1 MNITL
6 RKSLAALL
14 VIGGLFLSPISVS
27 ASLMKTYDEKDEGSA
42 NDNWNHRMENAFLID
57 DDQFSSSSVGQY
69 IDIKGYGRYG
79 DAARDFGDTFRAY
92 LYAGVTY
99 RAYTNPLDKFGG
111 SSTVPN
117 LVIDDTTL
125 TVVDGGPPPAA
136 NNPNFDF
143 SASGYKFL
151 GSNDIG
157 NDSNQFQYSSKVDF
171 TAARTGYHYFFVTEH
186 YLPGV
191 VEGTNRYYG
200 GVTSSTSEDL
210 KDYASYGDGI
220 GTYGGVQGGM
230 FVADN
235 GTGYTPTGSVF
246 GDLSDG
252 YYYYLRLEQTGGSPQ
267 PVPEPSSIAIFS
279 VVGIGGLML
288 RRRMKKK
295 S

>member
-27 ASLMKTYDEKDEGSA
+27 ASLMKTYDEKDEGSN
-42 NDNWNHRMENAFLID
+42 NDNFNHRMENAFLID

-79 DAARDFGDTFRAY
+79 GAARDFGDTFRAY

-99 RAYTNPLDKFGG
+99 RAYPNPLDKFGG
-111 SSTVPN
+111 SSTVPD

-151 GSNDIG
+151 GSNDVG
-157 NDSNQFQYSSKVDF
+157 NDTNQFAFSSKVDF
-171 TAARTGYHYFFVTEH
+171 TADRTGYHYFFVTERFEA
-186 YLPGV
+186 GFS
-191 VEGTNRYYG
+191 GRYYG
-200 GVTSSTSEDL
+200 GVSSSTSEDL

-220 GTYGGVQGGM
+220 GTFGGQSGGM
-230 FVADN
+230 YMKSD
-235 GTGYTPTGSVF
+235 GITPTGSVL
-246 GDLSDG
+246 GDLSAN
-252 YYYYLRLEQTGGSPQ
+252 YTYWLRLEQTGGNP
-267 PVPEPSSIAIFS
+267 PVTAAPEPSSIAIFS
-279 VVGIGGLML
+279 FVGLGGLML